1 MAILLP
7 PFFFQNYVR
16 SEPRDVAYV
25 GAGVAAPCGRGA
37 NARNVVWVNRGQPID
52 KGKVKEEM
60 RQLVRRI
67 KKKRSITCSMAVI
80 GIISIGEMGLGV
92 GRLLKAHGIRVVTN
106 ASERRQE
113 AQLLAP

>member
-1 MAILLP
+1 M
-7 PFFFQNYVR
+7 
-16 SEPRDVAYV
+16 
-25 GAGVAAPCGRGA
+25 
-37 NARNVVWVNRGQPID
+37 WVNRGQPID

-67 KKKRSITCSMAVI
+67 KKRSITCSMAVI